1 MRRAHLALAIV
12 LLVAPLAG
20 CAGSNPAP
28 AEEQSS
34 HAWSFEDTEG
44 VEHSN
49 ETAAGSPTVLFFMA
63 TWCSSCEKKTEDM
76 RGVHDAYEEGA
87 VDVFSVTVD
96 DRENAEDLEAWK
108 AEHEQP
114 WPHGVDEGLEVART
128 FGVDQTSNVVIL
140 DGENRVVEHWGYGQA
155 TESEMREVL
164 DELLA

>member
-1 MRRAHLALAIV
+1 MRRAHVLLAIA
-12 LLVAPLAG
+12 LVAAPLAG
-20 CAGSNPAP
+20 CAGSQPAP
-28 AEEQSS
+28 VDEQSG
-34 HAWSFEDTEG
+34 HAWSFVDTEG

-63 TWCSSCEKKTEDM
+63 TWCSSCQKKTDDM
-76 RGVHDAYEEGA
+76 RGVHGAYEEEA
-87 VDVFSVTVD
+87 VDVLSLTVD
-96 DRENAEDLEAWK
+96 DRESASDLEAWK
-108 AEHEQP
+108 TEYDQP

-164 DELLA
+164 DDLLA